1 LECDNNLHSST
12 TATETESP
20 SEDEIQ
26 RAYFEHKMRT
36 VFGDEM
42 KKLSEEL
49 QSALADDIVTAFLNR
64 ISLFVKIDAGKRRY
78 TRTKRSSKPQTLN
91 R

>member
-1 LECDNNLHSST
+1 MECDNNLHSNT

-20 SEDEIQ
+20 SEAEVQ

-42 KKLSEEL
+42 KKLSEDL
-49 QSALADDIVTAFLNR
+49 QSALADDIVTAFINR
-64 ISLFVKIDAGKRRY
+64 ISLFVKIDSEKKRY
-78 TRTKRSSKPQTLN
+78 TRTKRSLKP
-91 R
+91 

>member
-1 LECDNNLHSST
+1 LECDNTVHSNT

-20 SEDEIQ
+20 SEAEVQ

-42 KKLSEEL
+42 KKLSEDL

-64 ISLFVKIDAGKRRY
+64 ISLFVKIDSEKKRY
-78 TRTKRSSKPQTLN
+78 TRTKRSLKP
-91 R
+91 